1 MISRKRKKS
10 FIGKIFS
17 FRLFVLICVLMVV
30 FLGINLG
37 KEYYR
42 EHQIQKE
49 ISSLQDE
56 IESLEKNNYKLS
68 QLTEYY
74 KTDEYKEAEARKR
87 LNMKKEG
94 ENVVII
100 KPHPVN
106 SEQSGIKDELNNENL
121 PNYIKWWN
129 YFFASKKNNY

>member
-1 MISRKRKKS
+1 MI
-10 FIGKIFS
+10 I
-17 FRLFVLICVLMVV
+17 V

-42 EHQIQKE
+42 ENQIQKE
-49 ISSLQDE
+49 INSLQNE

-68 QLTEYY
+68 QLAEYY

-94 ENVVII
+94 EEVVII
-100 KPHPVN
+100 KPHSVN
-106 SEQSGIKDELNNENL
+106 SEQSGIEAALNNKNL

-129 YFFASKKNNY
+129 YFFATRKE